1 MAIKKYNIA
10 TFYQGLTIGAINTFI
25 LFELNEKSI
34 VIASLWTVAFIAG
47 TILSGF
53 YSIIN
58 LKLLNTIAF
67 ITRISTL
74 PLLLIKDE
82 TLQISLLFIAGSI
95 HAFAS
100 RKQYILL
107 KDLVSSIKIESLTL
121 HGSLNAL
128 GFGVG
133 AVFSGFMH
141 SNIKIFIISTIIL
154 SITTFF
160 LFPKKEGVKI
170 NKKKGLTKRDL
181 YIASIFTIAIVPLNN
196 SLGMLIYV
204 NIFNEKLAA
213 IGAFLYNLGSVTSP
227 LIKKNIIKLKKP
239 IGISVL
245 ISSVIFITTLIFYNV
260 FYYLISR
267 VIIGGLLFAG
277 QGLLEERAK
286 NKEGKLNKGLEQLWQ
301 LFSLFSLISML
312 ILPSIGE
319 RFGYISLGILSL
331 FSSIVIMSL
340 KLIIK

>member
-1 MAIKKYNIA
+1 MDLKKYNVA
-10 TFYQGLTIGAINTFI
+10 TFFQGLTIGAINTFI

-47 TILSGF
+47 TIISGF
-53 YSIIN
+53 NDTIN
-58 LKLLNTIAF
+58 LKVLNVMAF

-74 PLLLIKDE
+74 PLLIIKDD
-82 TLQISLLFIAGSI
+82 TLQISLLFIVGSI

-107 KDLVSSIKIESLTL
+107 KDLVSSIKIKALTL
-121 HGSLNAL
+121 HGSINAI
-128 GFGVG
+128 GFGLG
-133 AVFSGFMH
+133 AIFSGYMH
-141 SNIKIFIISTIIL
+141 NNINIFIIMTIIL
-154 SITTFF
+154 SITTYSI
-160 LFPKKEGVKI
+160 FPKKIVKNY

-204 NIFNEKLAA
+204 NIFNEKQAA
-213 IGAFLYNLGSVTSP
+213 LGAFLYNLGSLTSP
-227 LIKKNIIKLKKP
+227 IIKNIIIKIKKP

-245 ISSVIFITTLIFYNV
+245 ISSIIFISTLLYGNII
-260 FYYLISR
+260 YYLISR
-267 VIIGGLLFAG
+267 IIIGGLLFAG

-312 ILPSIGE
+312 VLPSIGE

-331 FSSIVIMSL
+331 ISSIIIMSL